1 MFLPGFTTVGPT
13 SRMLLMDLLANF
25 NFNLLHINSVF
36 KGFQGLSYL
45 QFFFQKAFT
54 QEKLKNNYINRVVG
68 YDQKAKE
75 VYKKTCKCNV
85 CNVKTVS
92 GSTVHA

>member
-13 SRMLLMDLLANF
+13 SRMLFIDLLANF

-36 KGFQGLSYL
+36 KGFQGLLYL
-45 QFFFQKAFT
+45 QFYVN
-54 QEKLKNNYINRVVG
+54 EVVG

-75 VYKKTCKCNV
+75 VFKKTCKYNV
-85 CNVKTVS
+85 CQSYVKTVS
-92 GSTVHA
+92 ESTVHA